1 MNEGSPE
8 WLPEFLLGASGAPVT
23 ERDEQRLA
31 RMVRRE
37 DFDGDLAAAEAVRHK
52 VPLLVETSLTGL
64 RERGHEVPEAFVLA
78 LARATR
84 EKRRT
89 MAALWEECEALL
101 KGLNGHGL
109 EPLVLKG
116 PAWATAYYPKPEDR
130 GFGDIDLLI
139 GADQLDD
146 YGNALLSLGYSQST
160 YDPSEG
166 TLRPLPEGRITGAI
180 ATGRHAAP
188 FLRVD
193 EESKTVF
200 AVELHGPGFDPNF
213 PHADNSCFLRRAGP
227 WRLPSAR
234 ARSLDPVDAAIYS
247 AAHLWKDIYVAS
259 PEGKASS
266 ALLISFCDLR
276 QMFLARPEATAW
288 RTLYER
294 ADALRACDQVYFALV
309 HLGRLYPEV
318 VPESLL
324 EPPRFLSRSPEAV
337 LDDVWEF
344 LDGASTFRE
353 RLFDPQVDERRFKRM
368 QHAEEAGGRI
378 EIPRGGGTSAGAGTG
393 TGIDMG
399 TGTGARIELSGAS
412 AAPAWQFFRT
422 HVTYGVRP
430 TSDEEF
436 SAVLAFEHSEEHVRV
451 CASVKDLTQVFD
463 KVNGFYF
470 AQDSVQLLFEYPL
483 GSGRIKSYFLVPKA
497 ADLPG
502 PAVVRHYAGFDRA
515 GTELVAG
522 SSATAEFSDA
532 GYRVSAQL
540 PKSELFPGL
549 ERGEWFGF
557 DVVVYESGPPG
568 QEKRSVLQWSGGRNA
583 IRHPAYFGRA
593 RLQ

>member
-8 WLPEFLLGASGAPVT
+8 WLAEFLLRASGAPLT
-23 ERDEQRLA
+23 ERDGELLA
-31 RMVRRE
+31 RMVRRA
-37 DFDGDLAAAEAVRHK
+37 DFDGGLAAAEAVRHK
-52 VPLLVETSLTGL
+52 VPLLVETSLAGM
-64 RERGHEVPEAFVLA
+64 RELGHDVPEALVLA
-78 LARATR
+78 VAHATR

-89 MAALWEECEALL
+89 MAALRGEFEALM

-116 PAWATAYYPKPEDR
+116 PAWATAYYPKPADR
-130 GFGDIDLLI
+130 AFGDIDLLI
-139 GADQLDD
+139 AADQLDD

-193 EESKTVF
+193 GDCTTVF

-213 PHADNSCFLRRAGP
+213 PHADNSCFLRRAAP

-234 ARSLDPVDAAIYS
+234 ARCLDPVDAAIYS

-276 QMFLARPEATAW
+276 QMFLALPDPTVW

-294 ADALRACDQVYFALV
+294 ADALRAGDQVYFALV
-309 HLGRLYPEV
+309 HLSRLYPEV
-318 VPESLL
+318 VPEPLL
-324 EPPRFLSRSPEAV
+324 EPPRFLSGSPEAV

-368 QHAEEAGGRI
+368 QRVEEAGGRI
-378 EIPRGGGTSAGAGTG
+378 EIPRGGGPAVGASAGAETA
-393 TGIDMG
+393 
-399 TGTGARIELSGAS
+399 ARIELSGAS

-436 SAVLAFEHSEEHVRV
+436 SAVLAFEHSETHLRV

-483 GSGRIKSYFLVPKA
+483 GSGRIRSYFLVPKA

-515 GTELVAG
+515 GTELVAD

-532 GYRVSAQL
+532 GYRVSARL

-549 ERGEWFGF
+549 GEGEWFGF

-583 IRHPAYFGRA
+583 IRNPAYFGRA
-593 RLQ
+593 RLR